1 MRRGDVGMA
10 IFRDPETGS
19 RRQKWHS
26 GYKRR
31 RDAEVGLGELLT
43 RLDGGS
49 HIEPSKILL

>member
-1 MRRGDVGMA
+1 MA

-31 RDAEVGLGELLT
+31 RDAEVALGELLT